1 MTASRPSSPGRAT
14 GAATVC
20 VCCLSMFMIAVD
32 TTVVNLAL
40 PLISGSLH
48 TPVSGLQAGFAA
60 ASHPAWLVIAACG
73 GAVLLVSLVSTSR
86 RAGGPSQDINGRHR
100 ARPQQQGGEPHPRTT
115 IETQ

>member
-48 TPVSGLQAGFAA
+48 TPVSGLCRP
-60 ASHPAWLVIAACG
+60 ASPP
-73 GAVLLVSLVSTSR
+73 
-86 RAGGPSQDINGRHR
+86 RAI
-100 ARPQQQGGEPHPRTT
+100 RPGW
-115 IETQ
+115 